1 MKIYIQIMIL
11 LSLLSL
17 SSCKDWLNL
26 QPEGEATS
34 DKLFTTGDGYRSV
47 LAGVYEAMASRNLY
61 GVELQFG
68 LVDCM
73 SRQYTWAWK
82 YGEEGTNMYKIARNY
97 DYYNSALRP
106 TIDNIWK
113 DGYNVVANANNLIQ
127 NLERASADI
136 FAEGEVERKMILGEA
151 YACRALVH
159 FDLLRL
165 FAPALIHDDGEK
177 RVPYVEDYPNIQ
189 PNGIA
194 FYGEGY
200 PRFE

>member
-1 MKIYIQIMIL
+1 MAIVP
-11 LSLLSL
+11 
-17 SSCKDWLNL
+17 D
-26 QPEGEATS
+26 
-34 DKLFTTGDGYRSV
+34 

-113 DGYNVVANANNLIQ
+113 M
-127 NLERASADI
+127 DI
-136 FAEGEVERKMILGEA
+136 TWWLMRI
-151 YACRALVH
+151 
-159 FDLLRL
+159 
-165 FAPALIHDDGEK
+165 I
-177 RVPYVEDYPNIQ
+177 
-189 PNGIA
+189 
-194 FYGEGY
+194 
-200 PRFE
+200 

>member
-106 TIDNIWK
+106 TIDNIW
-113 DGYNVVANANNLIQ
+113 
-127 NLERASADI
+127 
-136 FAEGEVERKMILGEA
+136 
-151 YACRALVH
+151 
-159 FDLLRL
+159 
-165 FAPALIHDDGEK
+165 
-177 RVPYVEDYPNIQ
+177 
-189 PNGIA
+189 
-194 FYGEGY
+194 
-200 PRFE
+200 